1 MLERV
6 EHDNGVVTYQS
17 PLLREWGIAHAFTTR
32 IGGVSREPYD
42 TLNLGVLSKGP
53 GSDANTS
60 VAENFR
66 RVRAALGVEK
76 HFRVEAHQVHE
87 AKVWEAP
94 DKPVKWA
101 DAPCADALITD
112 QPGRLLCIRTA
123 DCVPILLATTDGKHV
138 AAVHAGWRGLVAGV
152 IEAAVKTMKERYNIG
167 PNRLIAAIGPS
178 ISIEH
183 FEVGNEVLRTF
194 QLTGVEVD
202 WDSDDRGY
210 RSSEQK
216 GFLDLPEIVEQRLS
230 AFGVWLDTT
239 DRCTYRDA
247 DEFFSHRRDVT
258 HQGKPNTG
266 RMAALIAARGA

>member
-17 PLLREWGIAHAFTTR
+17 PLLREWRIVHAFTTR

-42 TLNLGVLSKGP
+42 TLNLGVLTKGP

-87 AKVWEAP
+87 ASVWEAP

-101 DAPCADALITD
+101 DAPCADAIVTD
-112 QPGRLLCIRTA
+112 RPGRLLCIRTA
-123 DCVPILLATTDGKHV
+123 DCVPILLATTDGQHV

-152 IEAAVKTMKERYNIG
+152 IEAAVG
-167 PNRLIAAIGPS
+167 RLPRPAVAAIGPC
-178 ISIEH
+178 ISAEH
-183 FEVGNEVLRTF
+183 FEVGEQVAQHF
-194 QLTGVEVD
+194 EAAHVD
-202 WDSDDRGY
+202 RSRDRPHV
-210 RSSEQK
+210 
-216 GFLDLPEIVEQRLS
+216 DLPGAAAARLR
-230 AFGVWLDTT
+230 ARGVKHIDTT
-239 DRCTYRDA
+239 GRCTYRDA
-247 DEFFSHRRDVT
+247 DAFFSHRRDVT
-258 HQGKPNTG
+258 HRGQADTG